1 MREVSA
7 NYLNNHGIAAACRL
21 HTGPPRRTT
30 MKKSISKLAIHKQ
43 TVRTLAT
50 SELAEAAG
58 GWIRPPI
65 SWSCP
70 QPGSGG
76 CPKDV
81 I

>member
-1 MREVSA
+1 
-7 NYLNNHGIAAACRL
+7 
-21 HTGPPRRTT
+21 